1 MESTM
6 RTDKMTLT
14 DYEIQNSLAKLDH
27 FLLQLDENINWDR
40 VKKTLE
46 PLDPSRKNVAG
57 RDSYEPLKMFKVML
71 LQSWYD
77 LSDPEME
84 FYLNTNLLFMSFCR
98 FSISESKP
106 DHSTICRWRNRF
118 AESGMF
124 DLIFSGIMTELQE
137 LGLEIRQGKMVDAT
151 LVKAHA
157 RPNRKVVVETEPTG
171 DDEQTAIPTYE
182 ASEVVVKE
190 SCDPDAN
197 WVKKGKVCT
206 YGYKAHTMTD
216 SNGIVVCMDVT
227 SANVHD
233 TVMFPDL
240 IEKAQLSEGD
250 TVYADKGYHSEQNK
264 KILERR
270 KLTDQI
276 MHKRKR
282 NEPENETI
290 VNRNK
295 SISKRRYVVE
305 RTFGSLKRSYGW
317 SRTRYIGLPKTTF
330 YLQMRCLAFNIKR
343 AMKLIS
349 LSPV

>member
-1 MESTM
+1 MEFTM

-14 DYEIQNSLAKLDH
+14 DYEIQNTLAKLNH

-40 VKKTLE
+40 VKKCLE

-71 LQSWYD
+71 VQSWYD

-84 FYLNTNLLFMSFCR
+84 FYLSTNLIFMNFCQ
-98 FSISESKP
+98 FSITESKP

-118 AESGMF
+118 AESGLF
-124 DLIFSGIMTELQE
+124 DSIFQGIMDELHD
-137 LGLEIRQGKMVDAT
+137 LGLEIRHGKMVDAT
-151 LVKAHA
+151 LVTAHA
-157 RPNRKVVVETEPTG
+157 RPRKKVIIETEPTG
-171 DDEQTAIPTYE
+171 DDEITTIPTFE
-182 ASEVVVKE
+182 KSEVTVEE
-190 SCDPDAN
+190 SRDPDAH
-197 WVKKGKVCT
+197 WITKGKTST
-206 YGYKAHTMTD
+206 YGYKAHAVVD
-216 SNGIVVCMDVT
+216 SNGIVESLSVT

-240 IEKAQLSEGD
+240 IDKAPLSEGD
-250 TVYADKGYHSEQNK
+250 TVYADKGYHSEKNK
-264 KILERR
+264 EILKQR
-270 KLTDQI
+270 KLVDKI

-282 NEPENETI
+282 NEPDNAQQTE
-290 VNRNK
+290 RNK
-295 SISKRRYVVE
+295 LISQRRYVVE

-317 SRTRYIGLPKTTF
+317 SRSRYLGLLKTTF

-343 AMKLIS
+343 ALKVIS